1 MTDGRK
7 RISVYAAVLIAL
19 IGLGL
24 SAAIPA
30 NARPRI
36 DTAQQRVDRLFHQAE
51 VASERYNNARLRLAA
66 SQTQL
71 TALSSDLARQQRS
84 VDTMRHEVATLMV
97 AQYQGQELSTAGQVV
112 LSNDPGKFIANLS
125 ALSAYDNQRGQVL
138 ASFSAQLGQL
148 RLRQAAVGDEVR
160 QLAAAKRSLGKDKA
174 DIDRLAAAA
183 KAQLKKL
190 KAAQAAQAARAASAA
205 LAARAA
211 EAARASRSASSPVT
225 TVPAAPVTAAAPASG
240 RAAAAVRF
248 AMAQVGK
255 AYVYG
260 AAGPSAYDCS
270 GLTMAAWGQAG
281 VGLPHSAAAQM
292 GMGAPVS
299 ESQLQP
305 GDLVFYYSPV
315 SHVGMYIGNG
325 MIVNAENPST
335 GVTVTG
341 LHTMPYS
348 GAVRPG

>member
-7 RISVYAAVLIAL
+7 RTSVYAAVLIAL

-36 DTAQQRVDRLFHQAE
+36 VTAQQQVDRLFHQAE

-66 SQTQL
+66 SRTQL
-71 TALSSDLARQQRS
+71 TALRSDLARQQRS
-84 VDTMRHEVATLMV
+84 VNTMRHDVATLMV

-138 ASFSAQLGQL
+138 ARFSAQLGQL
-148 RLRQAAVGDEVR
+148 RLRQAAVSDEVR

-190 KAAQAAQAARAASAA
+190 KAAQAAQAAQ
-205 LAARAA
+205 AARAA
-211 EAARASRSASSPVT
+211 EAARASRSASPPVAA
-225 TVPAAPVTAAAPASG
+225 VPATPATAAAPTSG
-240 RAAAAVRF
+240 RAAAAVSF

-325 MIVNAENPST
+325 MIVSAENPST
-335 GVTVTG
+335 GVKVAG
-341 LHTMPYS
+341 LHTMPYT